1 MNALQVGPLPALAR
15 LLMSA
20 IFIQAGFGKLMAP
33 GMVIGYIGAHGLPV
47 PMAAYV
53 VAVIVELGG
62 GIAILVGW
70 QTRIISVALVLF
82 CLVTAAAFHYVP
94 GDQNMMNHFMKNISM
109 AGGFLLLTAFGA
121 GAWSVDARLAR
132 YAKGT
137 QPA

>member
-1 MNALQVGPLPALAR
+1 MQTGLLPALAR

-20 IFIQAGFGKLMAP
+20 IFIQAGFEKLMAP

-47 PMAAYV
+47 PMVAYV

-62 GIAILVGW
+62 GIAILLGW
-70 QTRIISVALVLF
+70 QTRIVAVALALF
-82 CLVTAAAFHYVP
+82 CLVTAGAFHYVP
-94 GDQNMMNHFMKNISM
+94 SDMNMMIHFKKNICM

-121 GAWSVDARLAR
+121 GAWSVDARLSR
-132 YAKGT
+132 AKAM